1 MLRQSQYKGF
11 LPYRPDP
18 DNELGNWMVSLQAV
32 NLNNYP
38 PPLPPKIATSRV
50 TSVAFCTKSKGEEAT
65 IMCTKVPV
73 NT

>member
-38 PPLPPKIATSRV
+38 PPPSPENSDLESYFSGFLYK
-50 TSVAFCTKSKGEEAT
+50 K
-65 IMCTKVPV
+65 
-73 NT
+73 